1 MVSQPKPGKI
11 IKKTIGFFPKSSSQ
25 KGYPE
30 SYFKAC
36 KSNKAKV
43 DRVRR
48 VDDKLYLEERPNRE
62 KEGVYSG
69 QVGMKSFISEIL
81 DQPTIGDRARV
92 GRVVR
97 GST

>member
-36 KSNKAKV
+36 KSN
-43 DRVRR
+43 
-48 VDDKLYLEERPNRE
+48 NR
-62 KEGVYSG
+62 
-69 QVGMKSFISEIL
+69 
-81 DQPTIGDRARV
+81 
-92 GRVVR
+92 
-97 GST
+97 